1 MRTLH
6 ACQPLCLNRIHY
18 LTQRQLVAANNE
30 SIRLGFSRNLIEKK
44 VARLPPISSSRS
56 FRLGTTLPVRGRR
69 TSGLN

>member
-6 ACQPLCLNRIHY
+6 ACEPLCLNRIHY

-44 VARLPPISSSRS
+44 VARLPTHFKFPVVSARHH
-56 FRLGTTLPVRGRR
+56 TPVRGRR